1 MACLVHT
8 TNKKQPWDTFLFRKP
23 KKEIFMENI
32 TFTTEQKEQIKQN
45 ALAIERYI
53 VENVVPRLAGDVRLE
68 FGGTHQCPRT
78 GAVTPMYVLV
88 IKKEPYYFCAGWN
101 KTQEAH
107 VGLVYGFG
115 PAMILE
121 ERQTDAL
128 YALLQNWSSLKV
140 KLERAIRDQDAANA
154 FINNFTV

>member
-1 MACLVHT
+1 
-8 TNKKQPWDTFLFRKP
+8 
-23 KKEIFMENI
+23 MENI

-53 VENVVPRLAGDVRLE
+53 ETNIVPRLAGDVRLE

-88 IKKEPYYFCAGWN
+88 IKKELYPFCAGWN
-101 KTQEAH
+101 KEQQAH

-115 PAMILE
+115 PAIVLE
-121 ERQTDAL
+121 ECQTDAL
-128 YALLQNWSSLKV
+128 YALLQNWSSLKI
-140 KLERAIRDQDAANA
+140 KLERIIREQDAANA
-154 FINNFTV
+154 FINNFEV

>member
-1 MACLVHT
+1 
-8 TNKKQPWDTFLFRKP
+8 
-23 KKEIFMENI
+23 MENI
-32 TFTTEQKEQIKQN
+32 TFTTEQKNQIKQN

-68 FGGTHQCPRT
+68 FGGTHHCPRT
-78 GAVTPMYVLV
+78 GTPTPMYVLV
-88 IKKEPYYFCAGWN
+88 VKKEPYYFCAGWN

-115 PAMILE
+115 PAMVLE

-140 KLERAIRDQDAANA
+140 KLERTIREQDAANA
-154 FINNFTV
+154 FINNFEV

>member
-1 MACLVHT
+1 
-8 TNKKQPWDTFLFRKP
+8 
-23 KKEIFMENI
+23 MENI
-32 TFTTEQKEQIKQN
+32 TFTKEQKEQIKQN

-53 VENVVPRLAGDVRLE
+53 TENVVPHLAGDIRLE
-68 FGGTHQCPRT
+68 FGGTYQCPRT

-88 IKKEPYYFCAGWN
+88 VKKEPYYFCAGWN
-101 KTQEAH
+101 KEQQAH

-115 PAMILE
+115 PAIVLE

-128 YALLQNWSSLKV
+128 YALLQNWSSLKGRLEQIMV
-140 KLERAIRDQDAANA
+140 KQDTANA

>member
-1 MACLVHT
+1 
-8 TNKKQPWDTFLFRKP
+8 
-23 KKEIFMENI
+23 MENI

-53 VENVVPRLAGDVRLE
+53 VENIVPRLAGDVRLE

-78 GAVTPMYVLV
+78 GTVTPMYVLV
-88 IKKEPYYFCAGWN
+88 VKKELYPFCAGWD
-101 KTQEAH
+101 KEQQAH

-115 PAMILE
+115 PAIILA

-128 YALLQNWSSLKV
+128 YALLKDWPSLKV
-140 KLERAIRDQDAANA
+140 KLERTIREQDAANA

>member
-1 MACLVHT
+1 
-8 TNKKQPWDTFLFRKP
+8 
-23 KKEIFMENI
+23 MENI
-32 TFTTEQKEQIKQN
+32 TFTQAQKEQIKNN

-78 GAVTPMYVLV
+78 GATTPTYVLV
-88 IKKEPYYFCAGWN
+88 VKKEPYYFCAGWN

-115 PAMILE
+115 SAMVLE
-121 ERQTDAL
+121 ERLTDDL
-128 YALLQNWSSLKV
+128 YALLKNWPYLKA
-140 KLERAIRDQDAANA
+140 KLEQIIADQDAANA
-154 FINNFTV
+154 FINNFEV

>member
-1 MACLVHT
+1 
-8 TNKKQPWDTFLFRKP
+8 
-23 KKEIFMENI
+23 MENI
-32 TFTTEQKEQIKQN
+32 TFTNEQKEQIKNN

-78 GAVTPMYVLV
+78 GATTPTYVLV
-88 IKKEPYYFCAGWN
+88 VKKEPYYFCAGWN

-115 PAMILE
+115 SAMVLE
-121 ERQTDAL
+121 ERLTDDL
-128 YALLQNWSSLKV
+128 YALLKNWPYLKA
-140 KLERAIRDQDAANA
+140 KLEQIIADQDAANA
-154 FINNFTV
+154 FINNFEI

>member
-1 MACLVHT
+1 
-8 TNKKQPWDTFLFRKP
+8 
-23 KKEIFMENI
+23 MENI

-45 ALAIERYI
+45 TLAIERYI

-78 GAVTPMYVLV
+78 GATTPTYVLV
-88 IKKEPYYFCAGWN
+88 IKKELYYFCAGWN

-115 PAMILE
+115 PAMVLE

-128 YALLQNWSSLKV
+128 YALLQNWSSLKA
-140 KLERAIRDQDAANA
+140 KLERVIREQDTANA
-154 FINNFTV
+154 FINNFEV

>member
-1 MACLVHT
+1 
-8 TNKKQPWDTFLFRKP
+8 
-23 KKEIFMENI
+23 MENI

-45 ALAIERYI
+45 ALAIEHYI
-53 VENVVPRLAGDVRLE
+53 VDNIVPRLAGDVRLE

-88 IKKEPYYFCAGWN
+88 VKKELYPFCAGWN
-101 KTQEAH
+101 KEQQAH

-115 PAMILE
+115 PAIILA

-128 YALLQNWSSLKV
+128 YALLKDWPSLKV
-140 KLERAIRDQDAANA
+140 KLERTIREQDAANA
-154 FINNFTV
+154 FINNFEV

>member
-1 MACLVHT
+1 
-8 TNKKQPWDTFLFRKP
+8 
-23 KKEIFMENI
+23 MENI

-45 ALAIERYI
+45 ALAIEHYI

-154 FINNFTV
+154 FINNFQI

>member
-1 MACLVHT
+1 
-8 TNKKQPWDTFLFRKP
+8 
-23 KKEIFMENI
+23 MENI
-32 TFTTEQKEQIKQN
+32 TFTTEQKERIKQN
-45 ALAIERYI
+45 ALTIEHYI

-115 PAMILE
+115 PAMILA

-128 YALLQNWSSLKV
+128 YALLKDWPSLKV
-140 KLERAIRDQDAANA
+140 KLERAIRDQDVANA
-154 FINNFTV
+154 FINNFKI

>member
-1 MACLVHT
+1 M
-8 TNKKQPWDTFLFRKP
+8 D
-23 KKEIFMENI
+23 NI

-88 IKKEPYYFCAGWN
+88 IKPELYDFCSGWN
-101 KTQEAH
+101 KYQKAH
-107 VGLVYGFG
+107 VGLEKGFG
-115 PAMILE
+115 PAVIFE
-121 ERQTDAL
+121 ERYAGDL
-128 YALLQNWSSLKV
+128 YVLLQNWSSLKT
-140 KLERAIRDQDAANA
+140 KIEQTIANQGAANA
-154 FINNFTV
+154 FINNFEV

>member
-1 MACLVHT
+1 
-8 TNKKQPWDTFLFRKP
+8 
-23 KKEIFMENI
+23 MENI
-32 TFTTEQKEQIKQN
+32 TFNQEQKEQIKQN

-68 FGGTHQCPRT
+68 FGGTHHCPRT
-78 GAVTPMYVLV
+78 GTETPTYVLV
-88 IKKEPYYFCAGWN
+88 VKKEPYYFCAGWN

-121 ERQTDAL
+121 ERLADEL
-128 YALLQNWSSLKV
+128 YALLKNWPYLKA
-140 KLERAIRDQDAANA
+140 KLEQIIADQDAANA
-154 FINNFTV
+154 FINNFEI

>member
-1 MACLVHT
+1 
-8 TNKKQPWDTFLFRKP
+8 
-23 KKEIFMENI
+23 MENI
-32 TFTTEQKEQIKQN
+32 TFTKEQKEQIKQN

-53 VENVVPRLAGDVRLE
+53 VENIVLRLAGDVRLE

-78 GAVTPMYVLV
+78 GTVTPMYVLV
-88 IKKEPYYFCAGWN
+88 VKKELYPFCVGWN
-101 KTQEAH
+101 KEQQAH

-115 PAMILE
+115 PAIILA

-128 YALLQNWSSLKV
+128 YALLKDWPSLKV
-140 KLERAIRDQDAANA
+140 KLERTIREQDAANA

>member
-1 MACLVHT
+1 
-8 TNKKQPWDTFLFRKP
+8 
-23 KKEIFMENI
+23 MENI
-32 TFTTEQKEQIKQN
+32 TFTTEQKEQIKNN

-78 GAVTPMYVLV
+78 GATTPTYVLV
-88 IKKEPYYFCAGWN
+88 VKKEPYYFCAGWN

-115 PAMILE
+115 SAMVLE
-121 ERQTDAL
+121 ERLTDDL
-128 YALLQNWSSLKV
+128 YALLKNWPYLKA
-140 KLERAIRDQDAANA
+140 KLEQIIADQDAANA
-154 FINNFTV
+154 FINNFEV

>member
-1 MACLVHT
+1 
-8 TNKKQPWDTFLFRKP
+8 
-23 KKEIFMENI
+23 MENI
-32 TFTTEQKEQIKQN
+32 TFTKEQKEQIKQN

-88 IKKEPYYFCAGWN
+88 IKKELYYFCAGWN

-107 VGLVYGFG
+107 VGLVCGFG
-115 PAMILE
+115 PAMVLE

-128 YALLQNWSSLKV
+128 YALLQNWSSLKT
-140 KLERAIRDQDAANA
+140 KIEQIIANQDAANA
-154 FINNFTV
+154 FINNFEV

>member
-1 MACLVHT
+1 
-8 TNKKQPWDTFLFRKP
+8 
-23 KKEIFMENI
+23 MENI
-32 TFTTEQKEQIKQN
+32 TFTTKQKEQIKQN

-88 IKKEPYYFCAGWN
+88 IKKELYHFCAGWN

-115 PAMILE
+115 PAMVLE

-140 KLERAIRDQDAANA
+140 KLERVIREQDTANA
-154 FINNFTV
+154 FINNFEV

>member
-1 MACLVHT
+1 
-8 TNKKQPWDTFLFRKP
+8 
-23 KKEIFMENI
+23 MENI
-32 TFTTEQKEQIKQN
+32 TFTKEQKEQIKQN

-68 FGGTHQCPRT
+68 FGGTHHCPRT
-78 GAVTPMYVLV
+78 GTATPMYVLV

-101 KTQEAH
+101 KTQKAH

-115 PAMILE
+115 PAMVLE

-128 YALLQNWSSLKV
+128 YALLQNWSSLKT
-140 KLERAIRDQDAANA
+140 KIEQIIAKQDAANA
-154 FINNFTV
+154 FINNFEI

>member
-1 MACLVHT
+1 
-8 TNKKQPWDTFLFRKP
+8 
-23 KKEIFMENI
+23 MENI

-78 GAVTPMYVLV
+78 GAVTPMYVLI
-88 IKKEPYYFCAGWN
+88 IKKEPYHFCAGWN

-107 VGLVYGFG
+107 VKLVYGFG
-115 PAMILE
+115 PAIILA

-128 YALLQNWSSLKV
+128 YALLKDWPSLKV
-140 KLERAIRDQDAANA
+140 KLERVIRDQDAANA
-154 FINNFTV
+154 FINNFQI

>member
-1 MACLVHT
+1 
-8 TNKKQPWDTFLFRKP
+8 
-23 KKEIFMENI
+23 MENI

-53 VENVVPRLAGDVRLE
+53 ETNIVPRLAGDVRLE

-88 IKKEPYYFCAGWN
+88 VKKEPYYFCAGWN
-101 KTQEAH
+101 KEQQAH

-115 PAMILE
+115 PAIVLE

-128 YALLQNWSSLKV
+128 YALLQNWSSLKI
-140 KLERAIRDQDAANA
+140 KLERTIREQDAANA
-154 FINNFTV
+154 FIKNFTV